1 MKLKSWLQEAKQQ
14 VSSLDAE
21 LIAVSALGFT
31 GRTDIILHWDE
42 QYDFSEAD
50 EKVKKRASGIP
61 MAYIL
66 GYKEFFGRNFK
77 VNSNVLIPRPET
89 EQIIISALGIVDV
102 EKMEDVSIIDVGTGS
117 GCIPITL
124 KLELNEEG
132 VMSNVAGTDVSAPA
146 LEVAEEN
153 ANELIADVKFF
164 RSDLMVSI
172 EKLPDIITANLPYVD
187 KSWDWTSP
195 ELKYEPALALYAE
208 DDGLIYIKRL
218 IDEVYTMRE
227 EENES
232 KTFVE
237 GMNEKPKFLIL
248 EADTSQHDIIIEYAK
263 ERKFELISRN
273 QFVLTM
279 RY

>member
-1 MKLKSWLQEAKQQ
+1 MKLKSWLQEAKTK

-42 QYDFSEAD
+42 QYDFTEAD

-77 VNSNVLIPRPET
+77 VNPNVLIPRPET

-102 EKMEDVSIIDVGTGS
+102 EKMEDVTIIDIGTGS

-132 VMSNVAGTDVSAPA
+132 IMSDVSGTDVSAPA
-146 LEVAEEN
+146 LSTAEEN
-153 ANELIADVKFF
+153 ANELIADVHFF
-164 RSDLMVSI
+164 RSDLMASI
-172 EKLPDIITANLPYVD
+172 ENLPDIITANLPYVD

-218 IDEVYTMRE
+218 LDEVYSMRTE
-227 EENES
+227 ELES
-232 KTFVE
+232 ETFVE
-237 GMNEKPKFLIL
+237 GMDSKPRFIIL

-273 QFVLTM
+273 QFILTM